1 MNILYIVSG
10 FAPAWGLGGGVRTS
24 YELSKEMASRGHDIV
39 VYTTDILDHKSRIN
53 YRYKNWEGVKTY
65 YFKTIS
71 NYLAKKQFNFAPKI
85 MYYLMRNISSFNI
98 VHIHEYRTVNCTL
111 TAYFAKKK
119 GIPYIIQ
126 AHGSVSTTVGMIKL
140 KKLYDLLIGHK
151 ILKNASKLI
160 ALNEMEVG
168 QYLEMG
174 VDENQIEVVPNGINV
189 SDFENLPTKGIFK
202 SKYGIKEDEKIILFL
217 GRINKI
223 KGIDLLVC
231 SFSDLIQRFHGVKL
245 VIVGP
250 DDGFRSILEKQIK
263 DLNIENSVVFT
274 GPLYEKDKLEAYV
287 DADVYVLPSAYDMF
301 PNTVFEACACCT
313 PVILTDRC
321 GIANVIRNKAGF
333 VVGFS
338 RSQLSESLHNIICN
352 QKLGEMFGSNGKKLI
367 WDEFSWN
374 HIGMTIE
381 HIYQDLMYF
390 SEDQL

>member
-189 SDFENLPTKGIFK
+189 SDFENLPTKGVFK
-202 SKYGIKEDEKIILFL
+202 KRYGIREDEKVILFL

-223 KGIDLLVC
+223 KGVDLLV
-231 SFSDLIQRFHGVKL
+231 SAFSNLTQKFKDTKL

-250 DDGFRSILEKQIK
+250 DDGFRNILEKQIR
-263 DLNIENSVVFT
+263 DLNIENSVLFT
-274 GPLYEKDKLEAYV
+274 GPLYEQYKLEAYV
-287 DADVYVLPSAYDMF
+287 DADVYVLPSVYDMF
-301 PNTVFEACACCT
+301 PNTVFEACGCCT
-313 PVILTDRC
+313 PVILTNRC
-321 GIANVIRNKAGF
+321 GIADYIRDEAGI
-333 VVGFS
+333 VVEYDKD
-338 RSQLSESLHNIICN
+338 QLCNALSIFLDNDELSKKFGKKGKTLIFNRYNWNQIAEEMEQVYESL
-352 QKLGEMFGSNGKKLI
+352 
-367 WDEFSWN
+367 
-374 HIGMTIE
+374 
-381 HIYQDLMYF
+381 
-390 SEDQL
+390 

>member
-1 MNILYIVSG
+1 MKILYVVSG

-53 YRYKNWEGVKTY
+53 YRYKNWDGVKTY

-126 AHGSVSTTVGMIKL
+126 AHGSASTTVGMIKL

-151 ILKNASKLI
+151 ILKNASKFI

-189 SDFENLPTKGIFK
+189 SDFENLPTKGVFK
-202 SKYGIKEDEKIILFL
+202 KRYGIREDEKVILFL

-223 KGIDLLVC
+223 KGVDLLV
-231 SFSDLIQRFHGVKL
+231 SAFSNLTQKFKDTKL

-250 DDGFRSILEKQIK
+250 DDGFRNILEKQIR
-263 DLNIENSVVFT
+263 DLNIENSVLFT
-274 GPLYEKDKLEAYV
+274 GPLYEQYKLEAYV
-287 DADVYVLPSAYDMF
+287 DADVYVLPSVYDMF
-301 PNTVFEACACCT
+301 PNTVFEACGCCT
-313 PVILTDRC
+313 PVILTNRC
-321 GIANVIRNKAGF
+321 GIADYIRDEAGI
-333 VVGFS
+333 VVEYDKD
-338 RSQLSESLHNIICN
+338 QLCNALSIFLDNDELSKKFGKKGKTLIFNRYNWNQIAEEMEQVYESL
-352 QKLGEMFGSNGKKLI
+352 
-367 WDEFSWN
+367 
-374 HIGMTIE
+374 
-381 HIYQDLMYF
+381 
-390 SEDQL
+390 

>member
-53 YRYKNWEGVKTY
+53 YRYKNWDGVKTY

-126 AHGSVSTTVGMIKL
+126 AHGSVSTTIGMIKL
-140 KKLYDLLIGHK
+140 KKLYDLLIGHN
-151 ILKNASKLI
+151 ILKNASKVV

-174 VDENQIEVVPNGINV
+174 VDENQIEIVPNGINV
-189 SDFENLPTKGIFK
+189 SDFKNLPTKGIFK
-202 SKYGIKEDEKIILFL
+202 RKYGIKEDEKIILFL

-223 KGIDLLVC
+223 KGIDLLI
-231 SFSDLIQRFHGVKL
+231 SAFSDLIQKFQNVKL

-250 DDGFRSILEKQIK
+250 DDGFRSILERQIK
-263 DLNIENSVVFT
+263 DLTIENSVVFT
-274 GPLYEKDKLEAYV
+274 GPLYEHDKLEAYV
-287 DADVYVLPSAYDMF
+287 DADVYVLPSRYEMF
-301 PNTVFEACACCT
+301 PNTVLEACVCGA
-313 PVILTDRC
+313 PVIVTDKC
-321 GIANVIRNKAGF
+321 GISDIVDNTFGYTVIFNKEI
-333 VVGFS
+333 
-338 RSQLSESLHNIICN
+338 LSNSMYKILSDENLA
-352 QKLGEMFGSNGKKLI
+352 KK
-367 WDEFSWN
+367 
-374 HIGMTIE
+374 
-381 HIYQDLMYF
+381 F
-390 SEDQL
+390 SETGVKLVKESFEWACIAKQMENVYVKIFKV